1 MSFERGSCS
10 DAYKVHNSQAIQH
23 YSDSNVQHI
32 KKSWENVN
40 NGGGVGMRQTFL
52 TYIYIYI

>member
-1 MSFERGSCS
+1 MSFERVSCS

-32 KKSWENVN
+32 KKS
-40 NGGGVGMRQTFL
+40 
-52 TYIYIYI
+52 